1 MDDLVFESFNVQ
13 QQIHE
18 ELRFNLS
25 KVQGSGF
32 RAFGTFFFSEGSI
45 QGSLRCGGRQT
56 LKRAAGVY
64 YTDL

>member
-32 RAFGTFFFSEGSI
+32 RAFGTFFFPRVRFRVLS
-45 QGSLRCGGRQT
+45 
-56 LKRAAGVY
+56 GVGAVR
-64 YTDL
+64 L